1 MGPHSS
7 SACLRND
14 FPHVWP
20 RQSFIILRRL
30 YLGSCILHVCMHDLA
45 FIKWFPNGSGYT
57 QNLQKCLEDALTLV
71 YLSMA
76 VGVKGLLSYSSE
88 GHSFWIWTELKLKS
102 PCWGLLGIWLSFWG
116 LLLPLQRGWQW
127 QRRQMKDLTLCGMEQ
142 VLVDHLSFP
151 SFSPSSHPCLS
162 LLGVASLTLA
172 SDAVF
177 SYTLL
182 LTHSLDA
189 SFALIWGG
197 GGGDSS
203 SRSCCHLHC
212 TNCPSPT

>member
-1 MGPHSS
+1 
-7 SACLRND
+7 
-14 FPHVWP
+14 
-20 RQSFIILRRL
+20 
-30 YLGSCILHVCMHDLA
+30 
-45 FIKWFPNGSGYT
+45 
-57 QNLQKCLEDALTLV
+57 
-71 YLSMA
+71 
-76 VGVKGLLSYSSE
+76 
-88 GHSFWIWTELKLKS
+88 
-102 PCWGLLGIWLSFWG
+102 
-116 LLLPLQRGWQW
+116 
-127 QRRQMKDLTLCGMEQ
+127 MKDLTLCGMEQ
-142 VLVDHLSFP
+142 VLVDHLSFL
-151 SFSPSSHPCLS
+151 SFSPSSYPCLS